1 MFDVNKIQNI
11 NLPFAST
18 WTLPWLPTI
27 PMAISIAIASIRSR
41 TIFDIYAKEQK
52 YYNTLLDQQIN
63 Q

>member
-18 WTLPWLPTI
+18 WTLPWLPTT

-52 YYNTLLDQQIN
+52 
-63 Q
+63 

>member
-1 MFDVNKIQNI
+1 MLDVNEIQNI

-18 WTLPWLPTI
+18 RCNV

-52 YYNTLLDQQIN
+52 YYNTLLDQQIY